1 MADVENP
8 KGYACPELLIDP
20 AELAGRL
27 ARISHQPSAADAD
40 PLAVAGRTPSRRFD
54 VVTTTPAASF
64 GPCDPPHRRLDALA
78 TNAGEKCGLGVED
91 APATVVIDLRPAEAF
106 AAGHIPGAAHLDLFG
121 VSLIDTDPAP
131 LDAFL
136 WIIAHLLAARGVDAE
151 HPVVVYDEQSGIR
164 AARAF
169 WFLELFGH
177 PDARLLDGGFGA
189 WERGGHPVT
198 AAAAPPVR
206 GQWTPG
212 RDSERLATWRD
223 VRERLGRADAA
234 ILDTRSDGEYCG
246 ANVRA
251 KRGGAI
257 PGAVHIE
264 WTRNLGA
271 DGAFKPA
278 DELRA
283 MYAAGGITPDREVL
297 TYCQGG
303 YRAAHGYLAL
313 RLLGFPRVRNYL
325 GSWKEWGDREDLPI
339 ETPGP

>member
-1 MADVENP
+1 MENP
-8 KGYACPELLIDP
+8 KGYACPDLLIDP

-27 ARISHQPSAADAD
+27 G
-40 PLAVAGRTPSRRFD
+40 VAGG
-54 VVTTTPAASF
+54 TPAEWS
-64 GPCDPPHRRLDALA
+64 PE
-78 TNAGEKCGLGVED
+78 TT
-91 APATVVIDLRPAEAF
+91 APATVVIDLRPTEAF

-121 VSLIDTDPAP
+121 VSLVDTDPAP

-151 HPVVVYDEQSGIR
+151 RPVVVYDERSGIR

-177 PDARLLDGGFGA
+177 PAARLLDGGFGA
-189 WERGGHPVT
+189 WERGGQPVT
-198 AAAAPPVR
+198 TAAAPPVAGR
-206 GQWTPG
+206 WQPG
-212 RDSERLATWRD
+212 REAARLATWRD
-223 VRERLGRADAA
+223 VQDLLGRADVA

-271 DGAFKPA
+271 DGGVQ
-278 DELRA
+278 
-283 MYAAGGITPDREVL
+283 AGGRAARDVRRRRASHPTGRSL
-297 TYCQGG
+297 SYCQGG
-303 YRAAHGYLAL
+303 YRAAHSYLAL
-313 RLLGFPRVRNYL
+313 RLLGYPRVRNYL

-339 ETPGP
+339 EMPGA